1 MVISPFLIS
10 LFYAVSKEIMSTE
23 KKQVIIYKGLLSKHR
38 MREKFVSICHLSI
51 IDNSVCYVLS
61 IELLVI
67 K

>member
-23 KKQVIIYKGLLSKHR
+23 KKRYYLQRTILSKHR